1 MVTPVHDP
9 EWRKWSVRPD
19 GTMTGIDDAF
29 ADYKAHQ
36 FQDYLDRGWC
46 RLEMFFNAYM
56 PFRTARAKLFG
67 GRLEQIMSEES
78 RRPHLVF
85 GTRELERREMPV
97 ILRALREDEIEA
109 WKPENGSLHPD
120 SRPELQKHMKELFE
134 TSQILKVHMA
144 TFLYEFVYACW
155 ELMIADCACLLTQV
169 CRMDWVSCLSQVV
182 ILEMCNLL
190 AHGCVK
196 VLISWL

>member
-1 MVTPVHDP
+1 MHDP

-36 FQDYLDRGWC
+36 FRDYLDRGWC

-67 GRLEQIMSEES
+67 GRLEQIMREES

-85 GTRELERREMPV
+85 GTRELECGEMPV
-97 ILRALREDEIEA
+97 ILRALREDEIDVYHPA
-109 WKPENGSLHPD
+109 NGYLTSHKDVEVLK
-120 SRPELQKHMKELFE
+120 EHMKQL
-134 TSQILKVHMA
+134 SKISISLKVWPWLACKWIEYRAKCSISTHI
-144 TFLYEFVYACW
+144 LVYFEA
-155 ELMIADCACLLTQV
+155 LFSA
-169 CRMDWVSCLSQVV
+169 
-182 ILEMCNLL
+182 
-190 AHGCVK
+190 AHAQ
-196 VLISWL
+196 